1 MIFGG
6 FTPCSEIELK
16 FFIGTVNQNHF
27 LKIRAPPV
35 ELSPLLLTGQKG
47 RLDLLVQTL
56 SCLCVSTRK
65 DPFSLLS
72 VVFRCQFNVC
82 FLILKK

>member
-1 MIFGG
+1 MLTLNGFQCFQTSDIADHMIFGG

-56 SCLCVSTRK
+56 SCLFVSTRK
-65 DPFSLLS
+65 GSSL
-72 VVFRCQFNVC
+72 
-82 FLILKK
+82 